1 MINKAFWI
9 TLIVVFFI
17 VGAAG
22 SYFFMRYFAPAANQ
36 PQPGESQSQT
46 VDGQDLMVIRLYLP
60 RNGKLELTEKKI
72 PRRTKNIAIAEAV
85 IEEYCKAAADG
96 SPVPQ
101 GVKVLGIYRDA
112 GLNLYLDLSDELR
125 RNFQGDTLAEFLV
138 LKGMYDSLLANLQDF
153 QDLKILV
160 EGKEIES
167 MGGHFYLKYPLKS
180 IFTGEQKAE
189 GKAAND

>member
-1 MINKAFWI
+1 MNNKSVWIGMIVF
-9 TLIVVFFI
+9 FFI

-22 SYFFMRYFAPAANQ
+22 SYVAIKIFAPSANKPLFNGNQ
-36 PQPGESQSQT
+36 TQS
-46 VDGQDLMVIRLYLP
+46 VEGQDLMVIRLYLP
-60 RNGKLELTEKKI
+60 KNGKLEMTERKL

-85 IEEYCKAAADG
+85 VEEFFKTPANG
-96 SPVPQ
+96 SPIPQ
-101 GVKVLGIYRDA
+101 GVKVSGIYRDA

-125 RNFQGDTLAEFLV
+125 RNFRGDALSEFLV
-138 LKGMYDSLLANLQDF
+138 LKGLYDSLLANLQDF

-167 MGGHFYLKYPLKS
+167 LGGHFYLKYPLKS
-180 IFTGEQKAE
+180 IFLGEPRAE